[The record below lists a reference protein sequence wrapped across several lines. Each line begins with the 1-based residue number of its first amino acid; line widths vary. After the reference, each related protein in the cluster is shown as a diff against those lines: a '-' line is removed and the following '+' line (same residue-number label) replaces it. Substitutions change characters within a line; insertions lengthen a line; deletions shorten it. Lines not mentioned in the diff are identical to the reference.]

1 MATKRNPES
10 NTETKAGDDFADTVK
25 ESAQHIWL
33 AGLGAFSKA
42 QEQGGKVFESL
53 VKEGLEMQRKTQS
66 AAEEKF
72 AEATSRVAGMAGEFT
87 SKASGQ
93 WDKLGSIFEDRV
105 SQALNRLGVPTSKE
119 IAMLMARIDELDRK
133 VARLSP
139 QRTTNRTSERPS
151 ARTAAR
157 TSAKR
162 ASKKSA

>member
-1 MATKRNPES
+1 
-10 NTETKAGDDFADTVK
+10 
-25 ESAQHIWL
+25 
-33 AGLGAFSKA
+33 
-42 QEQGGKVFESL
+42 
-53 VKEGLEMQRKTQS
+53 
-66 AAEEKF
+66 
-72 AEATSRVAGMAGEFT
+72 MAGEFT